1 MSAPARR
8 APRTM
13 MLLEEHLE
21 AVAEAM
27 GVRMLMTERES
38 VRTVSHD
45 RPIAEARAVQG
56 LGFDSVPVMDGER
69 AVGVLWAQEGDA
81 AGAARTAGEAAR
93 PVATLGAGEGIERA
107 FEALSAAP
115 VALVVGVRGELAG
128 LIHLADLNRQAV
140 RVYLYLWLSA
150 LEMGLAEL
158 VLEHRPTMEEWV
170 GALDARSMT
179 TILGRHQYH
188 KLQNIDLHPIEGVEL
203 SDLVKIVEKTE
214 SAWRALGFESKQK
227 FKEASGRVVDL
238 RHEAMHPVRTLVR
251 DQEDARRQAE
261 RMATLRDMVV
271 RARRAISAS
280 A

>member
-1 MSAPARR
+1 
-8 APRTM
+8 

-38 VRTVSHD
+38 VRTVAHD
-45 RPIAEARAVQG
+45 LPMGAARAALG
-56 LGFDSVPVMDGER
+56 RGFDSVPVMDGAR
-69 AVGVLWAQEGDA
+69 AIGVISAHDGDS
-81 AGAARTAGEAAR
+81 GGSARTAGESAR
-93 PVATLGAGEGIERA
+93 PAAALGAGEGIERA
-107 FEALSAAP
+107 FEVLSGAP

-128 LIHLADLNRQAV
+128 LVHLADLNRQAV

-150 LEMGLAEL
+150 LEMGLAEI
-158 VLEHRPTMEEWV
+158 VLGHRPTMEDWI

-227 FKEASGRVVDL
+227 FKEASGRIVDL

-271 RARRAISAS
+271 RARRAIGSGPAPG
-280 A
+280 